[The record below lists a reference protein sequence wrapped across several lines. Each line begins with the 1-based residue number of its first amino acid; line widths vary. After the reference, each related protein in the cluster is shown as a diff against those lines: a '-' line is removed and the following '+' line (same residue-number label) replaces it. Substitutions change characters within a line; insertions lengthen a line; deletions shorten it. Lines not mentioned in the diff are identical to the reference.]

1 MIFAEHYTN
10 AAKKKGNKKKKKKK
24 RKGGRGSNTIL
35 IYHCWGMELRNMCIR
50 SFFRVVCYFWTG
62 DGSGSESY
70 AKQKD
75 KKKNI
80 MGPCTKPAYTGKGF
94 CFRVFHRT
102 NVFSIN
108 SSFFRL
114 FVRPVCHFGP
124 RYSNERKSQSETKK
138 PHVPQLITKSPTKL
152 KDVCK

>member
-1 MIFAEHYTN
+1 
-10 AAKKKGNKKKKKKK
+10 
-24 RKGGRGSNTIL
+24 
-35 IYHCWGMELRNMCIR
+35 MCIR
-50 SFFRVVCYFWTG
+50 SFFRVVCYFSTG

-70 AKQKD
+70 AKQKE

-124 RYSNERKSQSETKK
+124 RYSNETKRPKRNNKTTRATTHHEK
-138 PHVPQLITKSPTKL
+138 PYKRVFATNDHDLLCAIITLS
-152 KDVCK
+152 

>member
-1 MIFAEHYTN
+1 MIFAEYYTN
-10 AAKKKGNKKKKKKK
+10 AAKKKKKETKKKK
-24 RKGGRGSNTIL
+24 RKAGRGSNTIL
-35 IYHCWGMELRNMCIR
+35 SYHCWGMELQNMCIR

-70 AKQKD
+70 AKQKE
-75 KKKNI
+75 KKNNI

-114 FVRPVCHFGP
+114 FVRPVSHFGP

>member
-1 MIFAEHYTN
+1 M
-10 AAKKKGNKKKKKKK
+10 
-24 RKGGRGSNTIL
+24 GGGGGGLPSHPPKFFRPWRPQFGLTIRGARGSPGSTTA
-35 IYHCWGMELRNMCIR
+35 MELQNMCIR
-50 SFFRVVCYFWTG
+50 SFFRVVCYFWSG

-70 AKQKD
+70 AKQKE

-108 SSFFRL
+108 FSFFGL
-114 FVRPVCHFGP
+114 FVRPVSHFGP

>member
-1 MIFAEHYTN
+1 MIFAEYYTN
-10 AAKKKGNKKKKKKK
+10 AEKKKETKKKKKEKG
-24 RKGGRGSNTIL
+24 RKGFQHHFNL
-35 IYHCWGMELRNMCIR
+35 PLLRYGIAKHLHPI
-50 SFFRVVCYFWTG
+50 FFRVVCYFWTG
-62 DGSGSESY
+62 DSSGSESY
-70 AKQKD
+70 AKQKE

-94 CFRVFHRT
+94 CFRVFHIT

>member
-1 MIFAEHYTN
+1 MQQ
-10 AAKKKGNKKKKKKK
+10 KKRKQKKKKK
-24 RKGGRGSNTIL
+24 RKGGSGSNTIL
-35 IYHCWGMELRNMCIR
+35 IYHCWGMELQNMCIR
-50 SFFRVVCYFWTG
+50 SFFRVVCYFSTG

-70 AKQKD
+70 AKQKE

-114 FVRPVCHFGP
+114 FVRPVLPFWATLQQW
-124 RYSNERKSQSETKK
+124 KKK
-138 PHVPQLITKSPTKL
+138 PKRNQKTTRAATHHEKPYKIKGCLQVSICLVL
-152 KDVCK
+152 

>member
-10 AAKKKGNKKKKKKK
+10 AAKKKGNKKKKKE

-35 IYHCWGMELRNMCIR
+35 IYLCWGMELQNMCIR

-70 AKQKD
+70 AKQKE

-114 FVRPVCHFGP
+114 FVWPVCHFGP